1 MEKLNTEFTIFTPLC
16 KDQLEL
22 QTKPTFFI
30 VFQPQVSGGGDKKPK
45 QNPHCSDSLIFY
57 NINVEM
63 MF

>member
-1 MEKLNTEFTIFTPLC
+1 MEKLNIEFTIFIPLY

-22 QTKPTFFI
+22 QTIPISFVVFPTS
-30 VFQPQVSGGGDKKPK
+30 VSGGGDKKTK
-45 QNPHCSDSLIFY
+45 QNPNCYDSVTFY